1 MIVILYYDILL
12 TKLLWMKND
21 ATSLL
26 HQVVVEDVSHH
37 LRTQGGK

>member
-1 MIVILYYDILL
+1 MIVILYYDIILL
-12 TKLLWMKND
+12 KLLWMKKGT
-21 ATSLL
+21 TSLL